1 MKRIYTIE
9 DVKEMLESKGY
20 KMSGNFYDKRRTRA
34 LTNEDLWKNDNFELG
49 THYNNL
55 TSLTIFTINEFEFI
69 RGVGLRSDDDWTA
82 EWQQLLLDKYPEYA
96 SMLLKHAEENIK
108 KLDSYLAAETQ
119 SLINK
124 LTTLKR
130 NTYQK
135 QSRFIDME
143 IKAEKYIQLNEDKQ
157 LEKNL
162 ENFRPYLDEDFDQ

>member
-108 KLDSYLAAETQ
+108 KLDTKLITETQ
-119 SLINK
+119 NLISRLTK
-124 LTTLKR
+124 L
-130 NTYQK
+130 K
-135 QSRFIDME
+135 QHTD
-143 IKAEKYIQLNEDKQ
+143 AEKEKCEQMKRLAKKYIEQNEAKQ

-162 ENFRPYLDEDFDQ
+162 ENFRPYLEEDIDQ